1 MDNSQYEKNL
11 WKRWSKA
18 QSEEVANELIQYYI
32 HVVDYHVA
40 SVAQHIPTSF
50 DKGDLKSL
58 GIMGLY
64 DALYKFDPDR
74 NVKFTTY
81 ASIRVHGSIIDGL
94 RKEDW
99 LPRALREKANKIE
112 RTSAQ
117 LEQQLNRIPT
127 SKDIANELNIEVEEV
142 ESTISDT
149 LFAKV
154 QSLDVSFQSDE
165 ADTVATPLS
174 FVQNDNITTPTEHLL
189 ATDLRDELVNSIKQ
203 LQHNEQLVIS
213 LVYVEELSL
222 TEIGEV
228 LDLSTSRISQIH
240 KSAVFKL
247 RKILE
252 KAQHNL
258 N

>member
-1 MDNSQYEKNL
+1 MDHSQYEMNL
-11 WKRWSKA
+11 WKRWR
-18 QSEEVANELIQYYI
+18 QTQNDELTNELIQYYM

-40 SVAQHIPTSF
+40 NIAQHIPTSF

-64 DALYKFDPDR
+64 DSLYKFDPKR

-81 ASIRVHGSIIDGL
+81 ASIRVRGSIIDGL

-99 LPRALREKANKIE
+99 LPRSLREKANKIE
-112 RTSAQ
+112 RTSAD
-117 LEQQLNRIPT
+117 LEQELNRIPT
-127 SKDIANELNIEVEEV
+127 STDIANELNIEVEEV
-142 ESTISDT
+142 ESIISDT
-149 LFAKV
+149 LFANV
-154 QSLDVSFQSDE
+154 QSLDANFENNETES
-165 ADTVATPLS
+165 AATALT
-174 FVQNDNITTPTEHLL
+174 FVQNDTVITPTEHLL
-189 ATDLRDELVNSIKQ
+189 AEDLRVELIESIKE
-203 LQHNEQLVIS
+203 LQKNEQIVIS

-240 KSAVFKL
+240 KSAIFKL

-252 KAQHNL
+252 KAQHIV
-258 N
+258 

>member
-1 MDNSQYEKNL
+1 MDNSQYEKHL
-11 WKRWSKA
+11 WKRWATSKN
-18 QSEEVANELIQYYI
+18 EDLANELIQYYI

-40 SVAQHIPTSF
+40 SIGQHIPVSF

-64 DALYKFDPDR
+64 DALYKFDPER

-99 LPRALREKANKIE
+99 LPRALREKANRIE

-117 LEQQLNRIPT
+117 LEQQLNRLPT
-127 SKDIANELNIEVEEV
+127 ATDIANELNLEVEEV
-142 ESTISDT
+142 EATISDT

-154 QSLDVSFQSDE
+154 QSLDASFQNEESDTE
-165 ADTVATPLS
+165 ATALTFAQD
-174 FVQNDNITTPTEHLL
+174 DNVTTPSDHIL
-189 ATDLRDELVNSIKQ
+189 AVDLRKELVNSIHQ
-203 LQHNEQLVIS
+203 LQKNEQIVIS

-222 TEIGEV
+222 TEVGEV

-240 KSAVFKL
+240 KSAIFKL

-252 KAQHNL
+252 KAQHT
-258 N
+258 